1 MRYIRLAA
9 GAGRCATA
17 PARSAGCDLGGTICG
32 MALER
37 TTVYV
42 DADDLAV
49 IKESAARE
57 GVSEAEII
65 RQAVHRAALARQT
78 WDEPFF
84 SRTYEP
90 VSGEL
95 TDTGQAVEE
104 MWEEKAR
111 QYRATKGD
119 AA

>member
-1 MRYIRLAA
+1 MTLK
-9 GAGRCATA
+9 
-17 PARSAGCDLGGTICG
+17 
-32 MALER
+32 R

-42 DADDLAV
+42 DAEDLRV

-65 RQAVHRAALARQT
+65 RQAVHRAALARKT

-84 SRTYEP
+84 ARTYP
-90 VSGEL
+90 PLSGTP
-95 TDTGQAVEE
+95 TDTTEATEA
-104 MWEEKAR
+104 MWEEKAQR
-111 QYRATKGD
+111 YRDGKGD

>member
-1 MRYIRLAA
+1 MTLK
-9 GAGRCATA
+9 
-17 PARSAGCDLGGTICG
+17 
-32 MALER
+32 R
-37 TTVYV
+37 TTVYI
-42 DADDLAV
+42 DSDDLTV
-49 IKESAARE
+49 IKEAAARE

-90 VSGEL
+90 VSGEVK
-95 TDTGQAVEE
+95 DTERATAE

>member
-1 MRYIRLAA
+1 
-9 GAGRCATA
+9 
-17 PARSAGCDLGGTICG
+17 
-32 MALER
+32 MALKR

-42 DADDLAV
+42 DSDDLAV
-49 IKESAARE
+49 IKDAAARE

-65 RQAVHRAALARQT
+65 RQAVHRAALARKS

-84 SRTYEP
+84 SRTYAP
-90 VSGEL
+90 VSGEVK
-95 TDTGQAVEE
+95 DTEQALEE
-104 MWEEKAR
+104 MWDEKAR

>member
-1 MRYIRLAA
+1 
-9 GAGRCATA
+9 
-17 PARSAGCDLGGTICG
+17 
-32 MALER
+32 MALQR

-42 DADDLAV
+42 DSDDLFV
-49 IKESAARE
+49 IKEAAARE

-65 RQAVHRAALARQT
+65 RQAVHRAAPARQV

-90 VSGEL
+90 VSGEVK
-95 TDTGQAVEE
+95 DTGRATEE

-111 QYRATKGD
+111 QYRAAKGD
-119 AA
+119 AV